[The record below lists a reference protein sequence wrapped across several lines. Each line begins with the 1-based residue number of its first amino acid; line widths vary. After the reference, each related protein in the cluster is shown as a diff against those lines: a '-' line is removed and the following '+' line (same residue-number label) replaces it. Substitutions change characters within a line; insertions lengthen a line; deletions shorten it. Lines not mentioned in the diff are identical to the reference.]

1 MELGKFMLSQL
12 GADSIASK
20 QAKQQTILSASIA
33 SRVYPN
39 QQFVGTI
46 GAIGRDSGQGCEYR
60 ECPDQIGTVDN
71 YACMYYVCIQI

>member
-1 MELGKFMLSQL
+1 ML
-12 GADSIASK
+12 IVCK

>member
-1 MELGKFMLSQL
+1 ML
-12 GADSIASK
+12 IVCK

-46 GAIGRDSGQGCEYR
+46 VAIGRDSGQECEYR
-60 ECPDQIGTVDN
+60 ECPDQIRTVGN
-71 YACMYYVCIQI
+71 YEDRTS

>member
-1 MELGKFMLSQL
+1 MQSQL
-12 GADSIASK
+12 GADSMQASK

-46 GAIGRDSGQGCEYR
+46 GAIGRDSGRGWSVPTKSGR
-60 ECPDQIGTVDN
+60 LATMP
-71 YACMYYVCIQI
+71 